1 LRLVAP
7 QAGVQFFEAFA
18 FAEAHNVTLVGGSD
32 ATVGLTGGFTM
43 GGGHGVLS
51 PVLGLGVDR
60 VVRLLPLPMT

>member
-1 LRLVAP
+1 MAL

-18 FAEAHNVTLVGGSD
+18 FAEAHNLTLVGGSD

-60 VVRLLPLPMT
+60 VVRSSHFP